1 MGENKI
7 DLNNIH
13 ERELHPFLVIYL
25 AKKMNIYTKTI
36 FHEVSTKIGRGKSE
50 WLHPDIVGFD
60 LPVKNW
66 SEKVLELCGN
76 FTINRATLYSF
87 ELKKSITLDS
97 LREQFFQAVSNSSWA
112 NEGYLVGVDIDT
124 SNLELMKEINR
135 LSSAF
140 NIGIIKLNLLDV
152 NSSEILVPARRKDKL
167 DGETMNKLFDINKN
181 FRKFVQI
188 VLDSI
193 KINQI
198 VHNGLDKILSTDEL
212 KEIVDEIALKDTTK
226 DDNVIVDK
234 TNKILKEEA
243 NFQYIS
249 INSDF
254 KGKSPRSI
262 RICGDNLEASSWKQ
276 LHIEV
281 CNYLIN
287 KDSNK
292 FIKISNDIKGRK
304 RPYFTKD
311 ENKLRVPYYL
321 DTIKLYMEIN
331 LSANNIM
338 SIIKKLLKGF
348 SINEN
353 QIEIHIK

>member
-1 MGENKI
+1 MGERKI
-7 DLNNIH
+7 DLKNIH

-36 FHEVSTKIGRGKSE
+36 FHEVSTKTGRGKSE

-60 LPVKNW
+60 LPVRNW

-87 ELKKSITLDS
+87 ELKKSITLET

-124 SNLELMKEINR
+124 NNQELMQEINR

-152 NSSEILVPARRKDKL
+152 YSSEVIVPAKKKDKL
-167 DGETMNKLFDINKN
+167 DGETMNKLFDINKD
-181 FRKFVQI
+181 FREFVKI

-198 VHNGLDKILSTDEL
+198 VHHGLDNVLPADKL
-212 KEIVDEIALKDTTK
+212 KKIVDEDVETKEVKKD
-226 DDNVIVDK
+226 NDK
-234 TNKILKEEA
+234 ISDSSKKIIKNKYL
-243 NFQYIS
+243 S
-249 INSDF
+249 IDSEF
-254 KGKSPRSI
+254 KGESPSDI
-262 RICGDNLEASSWKQ
+262 MIEGNNIEVSSWKEV
-276 LHIEV
+276 HIEI

-292 FIKISNDIKGRK
+292 FITISKDIKGTK
-304 RPYFTKD
+304 RPYFTK
-311 ENKLRVPYYL
+311 EEKELRVPYYL
-321 DTIKLYMEIN
+321 DKVDLYMEIN
-331 LSANNIM
+331 LSANNIIN
-338 SIIKKLLKGF
+338 IIKKLLKEF
-348 SINEN
+348 NIDEN
-353 QIEIHIK
+353 LVEIKIK

>member
-1 MGENKI
+1 MAECQI
-7 DLNNIH
+7 DLTNIH
-13 ERELHPFLVIYL
+13 ERELHPFLVNYL

-76 FTINRATLYSF
+76 FSINRATLYSF
-87 ELKKSITLDS
+87 ELKKSITLET

-124 SNLELMKEINR
+124 DNQELMQEINR

-140 NIGIIKLNLLDV
+140 NIGIIKLNLLEIE
-152 NSSEILVPARRKDKL
+152 SSEVLFPARRKDKL

-181 FRKFVQI
+181 FREFVQV

-198 VHNGLDKILSTDEL
+198 VHNGLDKVLSKCEL
-212 KEIVDEIALKDTTK
+212 NEIINEVETKDTK
-226 DDNVIVDK
+226 CDDPIDNNIEDIEVD
-234 TNKILKEEA
+234 TSEGA
-243 NFQYIS
+243 YVS

-254 KGKSPRSI
+254 TGKSPICIKIDGYSI
-262 RICGDNLEASSWKQ
+262 EVSSWKD

-292 FIKISNDIKGRK
+292 FKNISKGIKGRK
-304 RPYFTKD
+304 RPYFTN
-311 ENKLRVPYYL
+311 EEELLRVPYYL
-321 DTIKLYMEIN
+321 DKVDLYIEIN

-338 SIIKKLLKGF
+338 NIVKRLLKGF
-348 SINEN
+348 GINEN
-353 QIEIHIK
+353 DVDIKVK

>member
-1 MGENKI
+1 MEERKI
-7 DLNNIH
+7 DLNKIN
-13 ERELHPFLVIYL
+13 ERDLHPFLVTYL
-25 AKKMNIYTKTI
+25 ANKMNIYTKTI
-36 FHEVSTKIGRGKSE
+36 YHEVSTKIGKGKSE

-87 ELKKSITLDS
+87 ELKKSITLDT

-124 SNLELMKEINR
+124 SNTELMQEINR

-140 NIGIIKLNLLDV
+140 NIGVIKLNLLDI
-152 NSSEILVPARRKDKL
+152 NSSEVIFPARRKDKL

-181 FRKFVQI
+181 FRDFVQV

-198 VHNGLDKILSTDEL
+198 VHNGLDEVLSTNEL
-212 KEIVDEIALKDTTK
+212 KK
-226 DDNVIVDK
+226 IVDK
-234 TNKILKEEA
+234 IAVTNIKEGNIEVDKTDEISEEDTEKKCISMDSDFTNKKPICINIEGNKILVSKWIEL
-243 NFQYIS
+243 Y
-249 INSDF
+249 
-254 KGKSPRSI
+254 
-262 RICGDNLEASSWKQ
+262 
-276 LHIEV
+276 IEV

-292 FIKISNDIKGRK
+292 FLDVSKDIKGTK
-304 RPYFTKD
+304 RPYFTEK
-311 ENKLRVPYYL
+311 ENELIDPKYL
-321 DTIKLYMEIN
+321 KKGNLYTEGN
-331 LSANNIM
+331 FNANKM
-338 SIIKKLLKGF
+338 RDIIKKLLKAF
-348 SINEN
+348 NISEN
-353 QIEIHIK
+353 KVKIYIK